1 MCIRDSYRIIKRKT
15 DAFEDIPA
23 QDYYSIEEVFY
34 DKDGNAEMHTS
45 DIGVGAPTLEELK
58 ELVGRL
64 NTAIENDVIVVGA
77 AQNSNDN
84 IKTGSA
90 YIFVKETDIW
100 EQKQKLIANDG
111 SQDDY
116 FGQSISIENDTILIG
131 APYADY
137 ESNSNSGSSYFY
149 TLPQIDIIEE
159 QVPAMGGI
167 GFLALALSML
177 GLGAVRLRK

>member
-1 MCIRDSYRIIKRKT
+1 MTPSSTVQQAYFGNT
-15 DAFEDIPA
+15 VDIENGI
-23 QDYYSIEEVFY
+23 SV
-34 DKDGNAEMHTS
+34 
-45 DIGVGAPTLEELK
+45 VGAWADNSAFIFSK
-58 ELVGRL
+58 EN
-64 NTAIENDVIVVGA
+64 NTWIEKQKITADDTVENDTFGSHISIENDVIVVGA

-131 APYADY
+131 APYADD

-149 TLPQIDIIEE
+149 TVQLIEIIEE
-159 QVPAMGGI
+159 QDPDMGGI
-167 GFLALALSML
+167 GF
-177 GLGAVRLRK
+177 